1 MWPYGKGCEMVRVRV
16 RPYGKGCEMRP
27 IALTLT
33 LTTDPNPDSHPRCDM
48 WSIGVLLYVML
59 SKTMPFR
66 AKEVDQLLK
75 QVRHLVI
82 TPLVLGR
89 PAAQAGTHLHTP

>member
-1 MWPYGKGCEMVRVRV
+1 
-16 RPYGKGCEMRP
+16 
-27 IALTLT
+27 
-33 LTTDPNPDSHPRCDM
+33 M

-75 QVRHLVI
+75 QVH
-82 TPLVLGR
+82 P
-89 PAAQAGTHLHTP
+89 HTPSHTHAHPRTQTLAPATLHLTPSLQSSPGGQGQVRLQARGPLAQRL

>member
-1 MWPYGKGCEMVRVRV
+1 
-16 RPYGKGCEMRP
+16 
-27 IALTLT
+27 
-33 LTTDPNPDSHPRCDM
+33 M

-75 QVRHLVI
+75 QVRLTKIRVQTEQGCTQPNWCMGIHSWVNRRAHVRVHECI
-82 TPLVLGR
+82 
-89 PAAQAGTHLHTP
+89 